1 MMKQNKYGRAALGW
15 AGLRS
20 AGLRLSFL
28 LMLVL
33 NAACQS
39 GEKTDN
45 KQTDSTAVAASD
57 DHSGHNHGPDGAG
70 GTTYTCPMHPQI
82 VQSSAGTCPICSMD
96 LVPVVK
102 TGEKSTEIMLSESQM
117 QLANVMV
124 QPIASGNIGNSTVLN
139 ARLAADQQQT
149 DVISSRVAGR
159 IERLYVKETGQPIR
173 KGQVLYEIYSEPL
186 LTQQQEYLLALRQ
199 AEELKEPRY
208 EDFRRASEQKLKLY
222 GMTAEQIAGLAK
234 TRNVQPRIPFVA
246 PAGGTVT
253 EIAAS
258 EGQYVGEGALLYRLA
273 NLSQLWVEA
282 ELYAGEAR
290 FVKVGDRVPVQVVGY
305 ETSSTMNARVTF
317 INPEY
322 RAGSQVLVM
331 RAVLPNPGGR
341 FQPGQQA
348 RVLLRHGVQR
358 GLTLP
363 VDAVVRAGQGAV
375 VFVQTGKGGPTGR
388 QPDGSVFQPRL
399 VQTGTETDQ
408 QVAITNGLNG
418 DEQVAMSGA
427 YLLYSELILKKGINP
442 ITAETEEG
450 VKSTPNTESNPTA
463 LAGMRPSDRPVA
475 ETVAPKSHKAP
486 EGFKKQ
492 LTAVYDASL
501 KLTESLVGSN
511 SGQSKAAAVGVE
523 KALSGV
529 DMMQLSGQAHTDWM
543 TYLNA
548 MNAGLKTLRG
558 TGDLEKQ
565 RTAYAQFE
573 DGLYRSVK
581 AFGVNGKPV
590 YRQYCPMALNNKGS
604 YWLSDKK
611 PIRNPYFGDQMLT
624 CGETKE
630 VIP

>member
-1 MMKQNKYGRAALGW
+1 MIRRWIYGASTL
-15 AGLRS
+15 
-20 AGLRLSFL
+20 
-28 LMLVL
+28 LVL
-33 NAACQS
+33 LNATCQS
-39 GEKTDN
+39 GEKTDTQQN
-45 KQTDSTAVAASD
+45 DSTQVAASD

-102 TGEKSTEIMLSESQM
+102 TGEKATEIMLSESQM

-124 QPIASGNIGNSTVLN
+124 QPVASGNIGNSTVLN

-199 AEELKEPRY
+199 VEELKEPRY

-222 GMTAEQIAGLAK
+222 GMTAEQIARLAK

-375 VFVQTGKGGPTGR
+375 VFVQTGRQSEGR
-388 QPDGSVFQPRL
+388 TPDGAVFQPRR

-408 QVAITNGLNG
+408 QVAITGGLNG

-442 ITAETEEG
+442 ITAEVEEG
-450 VKSTPNTESNPTA
+450 VKSTPTTESNPTA
-463 LAGMRPSDRPVA
+463 PAVRPRADA
-475 ETVAPKSHKAP
+475 ATVPKSHKVP
-486 EGFKKQ
+486 EAFKKQ
-492 LTAVYDASL
+492 LTAVYVSSL

-523 KALSGV
+523 KVLSGV
-529 DMMQLSGQAHTDWM
+529 DMMLLKGAAHTDWM

-630 VIP
+630 EIN

>member
-1 MMKQNKYGRAALGW
+1 
-15 AGLRS
+15 
-20 AGLRLSFL
+20 
-28 LMLVL
+28 MLVL

-45 KQTDSTAVAASD
+45 DQADSAAVAASD
-57 DHSGHNHGPDGAG
+57 DHSGHNHGPDGAEKI
-70 GTTYTCPMHPQI
+70 TYTCPMHPQI
-82 VQSSAGTCPICSMD
+82 VQDKPGSCPICGMD
-96 LVPVVK
+96 LVPVAK
-102 TGEKSTEIMLSESQM
+102 TGEIATEIMLSESQM

-124 QPIASGNIGNSTVLN
+124 QPVASGNIGNSTVLN

-149 DVISSRVAGR
+149 DVISSRVVGR

-199 AEELKEPRY
+199 AEELNEPRY
-208 EDFRRASEQKLKLY
+208 EDFRRAAEQKLRLY
-222 GMTAEQIAGLAK
+222 GMTAEQITGLAK

-273 NLSQLWVEA
+273 NLGQLWVEA

-305 ETSSTMNARVTF
+305 ETSPTMNARVTF

-331 RAVLPNPGGR
+331 RAVMPNPGGR

-363 VDAVVRAGQGAV
+363 ADAVVRAGQGAV
-375 VFVQTGKGGPTGR
+375 VFVQTGQG
-388 QPDGSVFQPRL
+388 QPDGSVFQPRR

-408 QVAITNGLNG
+408 QVSITNGLNG

-442 ITAETEEG
+442 ITAEVEEG
-450 VKSTPNTESNPTA
+450 VKSTPTLESNPTA
-463 LAGMRPSDRPVA
+463 PAARSVA
-475 ETVAPKSHKAP
+475 NAATIPKSHKAP
-486 EGFKKQ
+486 HTFIKQ
-492 LTAVYDASL
+492 LTIVYETSL
-501 KLTESLVGSN
+501 KLTEALIGAN
-511 SGQSKAAAVGVE
+511 SEQAKTLAGGGG
-523 KALSGV
+523 KALAGV
-529 DMMQLSGQAHTDWM
+529 DMMLLSGAAHTDWM
-543 TYLNA
+543 TYLNT
-548 MNAGLKTLRG
+548 MNAALKALNMT
-558 TGDLEKQ
+558 TDLEKQ

-573 DGLYRSVK
+573 EGLYRSIK
-581 AFGVNGKPV
+581 AFGVTDKPV
-590 YRQYCPMALNNKGS
+590 YRQFCPMALNNKGS

>member
-1 MMKQNKYGRAALGW
+1 MIRRWIYGASAL
-15 AGLRS
+15 
-20 AGLRLSFL
+20 
-28 LMLVL
+28 LVLL

-39 GEKTDN
+39 GGKIDTQNE
-45 KQTDSTAVAASD
+45 DSTGRHSAGRHSEQVAGSD
-57 DHSGHNHGPDGAG
+57 HDHSGHDHDSGPGKAG

-82 VQSSAGTCPICSMD
+82 VQSAPGTCPICSMD
-96 LVPVVK
+96 LVLVVK
-102 TGEKSTEIMLSESQM
+102 TGEKATEIMLSESQM

-124 QPIASGNIGNSTVLN
+124 QPVSAGSIGNSTILN
-139 ARLAADQQQT
+139 ARLAADEQQT

-159 IERLYVKETGQPIR
+159 IERLYIKETGQPIR

-208 EDFRRASEQKLKLY
+208 EDFRRAAEQKLRLY
-222 GMTAEQIAGLAK
+222 GMTAEEIARLAK
-234 TRNVQPRIPFVA
+234 TRTVQPRIPFVA

-258 EGQYVGEGALLYRLA
+258 EGQYVGEGALLYRLVD
-273 NLSQLWVEA
+273 LGQLWVEA

-305 ETSSTMNARVTF
+305 ETSPKVNARVTF

-331 RAVLPNPGGR
+331 RAVMPNPGGR

-375 VFVQTGKGGPTGR
+375 VFVQTGQGI
-388 QPDGSVFQPRL
+388 FQPRR

-408 QVAITNGLNG
+408 QVSITNGLKG

-442 ITAETEEG
+442 ITAEVEEG
-450 VKSTPNTESNPTA
+450 AKSTPTTESNPTA
-463 LAGMRPSDRPVA
+463 PAGIRPSDQPVA
-475 ETVAPKSHKAP
+475 DAAANPKNHKAP
-486 EGFKKQ
+486 DAFKKQ
-492 LTAVYDASL
+492 LTIVYETSL
-501 KLTESLVGSN
+501 KLTEALIGAN
-511 SGQSKAAAVGVE
+511 SGQAKTLAGGVD
-523 KALSGV
+523 KALAGV
-529 DMMQLSGQAHTDWM
+529 DMMLLSGAAHTDWM
-543 TYLNA
+543 TYLNT
-548 MNAGLKTLRG
+548 MNAALKALNMT
-558 TGDLEKQ
+558 TDLEKQ

-573 DGLYRSVK
+573 EGLYRSIK
-581 AFGVNGKPV
+581 AFGVSDKPV
-590 YRQYCPMALNNKGS
+590 YRQFCPMALNNKGS

-630 VIP
+630 VIQ

>member
-1 MMKQNKYGRAALGW
+1 MRNNVILNRWLYGALTG
-15 AGLRS
+15 
-20 AGLRLSFL
+20 
-28 LMLVL
+28 LMLL
-33 NAACQS
+33 GAACRQRGS
-39 GEKTDN
+39 ETT
-45 KQTDSTAVAASD
+45 QQADSTAVARSD
-57 DHSGHNHGPDGAG
+57 HDHSGHNHETGEG
-70 GTTYTCPMHPQI
+70 GQTTYTCPMHPQI
-82 VQSSAGTCPICSMD
+82 VQDKPGTCPICGMD

-102 TGEKSTEIMLSESQM
+102 TGEAASEIMLSESQM
-117 QLANVMV
+117 QLANVVV
-124 QPIASGNIGNSTVLN
+124 QPVASGSIGNSTVLN
-139 ARLAADQQQT
+139 ARLAANEQLT

-159 IERLYVKETGQPIR
+159 IERLYVKETGQAVR

-208 EDFRRASEQKLKLY
+208 DDFRRAAEQKLRLY
-222 GMTAEQIAGLAK
+222 GMTPEQIVQLARTK
-234 TRNVQPRIPFVA
+234 TVQPRIPFVA

-258 EGQYVGEGALLYRLA
+258 EGQYVGEGTLLYRLV

-290 FVKVGDRVPVQVVGY
+290 YVKVGDQVPVDVVGS
-305 ETSSTMNARVTF
+305 EGQRLSARVAF

-358 GLTLP
+358 GLMLP
-363 VDAVVRAGQGAV
+363 VDAVVRAGGGAV
-375 VFVQTGKGGPTGR
+375 VFVQKGPGT
-388 QPDGSVFQPRL
+388 FQPRR

-408 QVAITNGLNG
+408 QVAITSGLTG
-418 DEQVAMSGA
+418 DESVAMSGA

-442 ITAETEEG
+442 ITADLSEG
-450 VKSTPNTESNPTA
+450 VKSTANTEANPTPA
-463 LAGMRPSDRPVA
+463 PRA
-475 ETVAPKSHKAP
+475 EASATPQSHGAPDA
-486 EGFKKQ
+486 FKKQ
-492 LTAVYDASL
+492 LTGVYEASL
-501 KLTESLVGSN
+501 KLTEALVASN
-511 SGQSKAAAVGVE
+511 PSGAKAAATGVE
-523 KALSGV
+523 KALTGV
-529 DMMQLSGQAHTDWM
+529 DMLLLKGKAHTDWM

-548 MNAGLKTLRG
+548 MNGALKTLRSAN
-558 TGDLEKQ
+558 DLDKQ
-565 RTAYAQFE
+565 RTAYAGFE
-573 DGLYRSVK
+573 DALYRSVK
-581 AFGVNGKPV
+581 AFGVTDKPI

-630 VIP
+630 EIR

>member
-1 MMKQNKYGRAALGW
+1 MIRRWIYGASAL
-15 AGLRS
+15 
-20 AGLRLSFL
+20 
-28 LMLVL
+28 LVLL

-39 GEKTDN
+39 GGKATTKNE
-45 KQTDSTAVAASD
+45 DSTLVAVSD
-57 DHSGHNHGPDGAG
+57 HDHSGHGHDSDSDKAG

-82 VQSSAGTCPICSMD
+82 VQDKAGTCPICSMD

-117 QLANVMV
+117 QLANVIV
-124 QPIASGNIGNSTVLN
+124 QPVASGSIGNSTVLN
-139 ARLAADQQQT
+139 ARLAADEQQT

-159 IERLYVKETGQPIR
+159 IERLYVKETGQLIR

-199 AEELKEPRY
+199 VEELNEPRY
-208 EDFRRASEQKLKLY
+208 EDFCRAAEQKLRLY
-222 GMTAEQIAGLAK
+222 GMTDEQIAGLAK
-234 TRNVQPRIPFVA
+234 TRTVQPRIPFVA

-273 NLSQLWVEA
+273 NLGQLWVEA

-290 FVKVGDRVPVQVVGY
+290 FVKVGDRIPVQVIGY
-305 ETSSTMNARVTF
+305 ENSPMMNARVTF

-331 RAVLPNPGGR
+331 RAVMPNPGGR

-375 VFVQTGKGGPTGR
+375 VFVKTGQGGPTDR
-388 QPDGSVFQPRL
+388 QPDGSVFQPRR

-408 QVAITNGLNG
+408 QVSITNGLNG
-418 DEQVAMSGA
+418 DEQIAMSGA

-442 ITAETEEG
+442 ITAGVEEG
-450 VKSTPNTESNPTA
+450 VKSTPTMESNPTA
-463 LAGMRPSDRPVA
+463 PAGMSNRGTVPSDKPVA
-475 ETVAPKSHKAP
+475 DAATAPKSHKAP
-486 EGFKKQ
+486 DAFKKQ
-492 LTAVYDASL
+492 LTAVYETSL
-501 KLTESLVGSN
+501 KLTEALIGAN
-511 SGQSKAAAVGVE
+511 SGQAKTLAGGVG
-523 KALSGV
+523 KALAGV
-529 DMMQLSGQAHTDWM
+529 DMMLLSGAAHTDWM
-543 TYLNA
+543 TYLNT
-548 MNAGLKTLRG
+548 MNAALKTLS
-558 TGDLEKQ
+558 TTADLEKQ

-573 DGLYRSVK
+573 EGLYRSVK
-581 AFGVNGKPV
+581 AFGVTDRPV
-590 YRQYCPMALNNKGS
+590 YRQFCPMALNNKGS

-630 VIP
+630 IIQ

>member
-1 MMKQNKYGRAALGW
+1 MSKRWIYGWAAL
-15 AGLRS
+15 
-20 AGLRLSFL
+20 
-28 LMLVL
+28 LVL
-33 NAACQS
+33 LNTACQS
-39 GEKTDN
+39 GGKATTKND
-45 KQTDSTAVAASD
+45 DSTRIAASD
-57 DHSGHNHGPDGAG
+57 EHGGHNHGPDGAEKI
-70 GTTYTCPMHPQI
+70 TYTCPMHPQI
-82 VQSSAGTCPICSMD
+82 VQDKPGSCPICGMD
-96 LVPVVK
+96 LVPVAK
-102 TGEKSTEIMLSESQM
+102 TGEKATEIMLSESQM

-124 QPIASGNIGNSTVLN
+124 QPVASGNIGNSTILN
-139 ARLAADQQQT
+139 ARLAADEQQT

-199 AEELKEPRY
+199 VEELNEPRY

-234 TRNVQPRIPFVA
+234 TRTVQPRIPFVA

-253 EIAAS
+253 EIEAS

-273 NLSQLWVEA
+273 NLGQLWVEA

-305 ETSSTMNARVTF
+305 ENSPMMNARVTF

-341 FQPGQQA
+341 FQPGQQT

-363 VDAVVRAGQGAV
+363 VDAVVRAGDGAV
-375 VFVQTGKGGPTGR
+375 VFVQTGQGI
-388 QPDGSVFQPRL
+388 FQPRR
-399 VQTGTETDQ
+399 VETGTETDQ
-408 QVAITNGLNG
+408 QVAITKGLTG
-418 DEQVAMSGA
+418 DESVAMSGA

-442 ITAETEEG
+442 ITAKPDEEG
-450 VKSTPNTESNPTA
+450 VKSTPNTEANPTA
-463 LAGMRPSDRPVA
+463 PAGMRPSDRPVA

-492 LTAVYDASL
+492 LTAVYEASL
-501 KLTESLVGSN
+501 KLTEAFVGSN
-511 SGQSKAAAVGVE
+511 PGQSKAAAGGVE

-529 DMMQLSGQAHTDWM
+529 NMMQLSGQAHTDWM
-543 TYLNA
+543 TYLNT
-548 MNAGLKTLRG
+548 MSAGLKALNT
-558 TGDLEKQ
+558 TTDLEKQ

-581 AFGVNGKPV
+581 AFGVTDKPV
-590 YRQYCPMALNNKGS
+590 YRQFCPMALNNKGS

-611 PIRNPYFGDQMLT
+611 PIRNPYFGNQMLT

-630 VIP
+630 EIN

>member
-1 MMKQNKYGRAALGW
+1 MIRRWIYGASAL
-15 AGLRS
+15 
-20 AGLRLSFL
+20 
-28 LMLVL
+28 LVLL

-39 GEKTDN
+39 GEKTDT
-45 KQTDSTAVAASD
+45 KQNDSTGQHSMQVAASD
-57 DHSGHNHGPDGAG
+57 DHSDHNHDPDGAG

-82 VQSSAGTCPICSMD
+82 VQSAPGTCPICSMD

-117 QLANVMV
+117 QLANVIV
-124 QPIASGNIGNSTVLN
+124 QPVASGNIGNNTILN

-199 AEELKEPRY
+199 VEELNEPRY
-208 EDFRRASEQKLKLY
+208 EDFRRAAEQKLRLY

-273 NLSQLWVEA
+273 NLGQLWVEA

-290 FVKVGDRVPVQVVGY
+290 FVKVGDRIPVQVVGY
-305 ETSSTMNARVTF
+305 ENSPMMNARVTF

-331 RAVLPNPGGR
+331 RAVLPNPSGR

-375 VFVQTGKGGPTGR
+375 VFVKTGQG
-388 QPDGSVFQPRL
+388 QPNGSVFQPRR

-408 QVAITNGLNG
+408 QVSITNGLNG

-442 ITAETEEG
+442 ITAEVEEG
-450 VKSTPNTESNPTA
+450 VKATPTTENNPT
-463 LAGMRPSDRPVA
+463 GPSDRSVA
-475 ETVAPKSHKAP
+475 DAATVHKSHKAP
-486 EGFKKQ
+486 DAFRKQ
-492 LTAVYDASL
+492 LTAVYETSL
-501 KLTESLVGSN
+501 KLTEAFVSSN
-511 SGQSKAAAVGVE
+511 PSQTKTTANGVT
-523 KALSGV
+523 KILSGV
-529 DMMQLSGQAHTDWM
+529 DMMLLSGAAHTDWM
-543 TYLNA
+543 TYLNT
-548 MNAGLKTLRG
+548 MNAALKTLS
-558 TGDLEKQ
+558 TTADLEKQ

-573 DGLYRSVK
+573 EGLYRSVK
-581 AFGVNGKPV
+581 EFGVTDKPV
-590 YRQYCPMALNNKGS
+590 YRQFCPMALNNKGS

-611 PIRNPYFGDQMLT
+611 QIRNPYFGDQMLT

-630 VIP
+630 IIQ